1 MAERANVIVVGM
13 GPGGEEVAGRL
24 AQAGLDVVGIEQGLV
39 GGECPYWG
47 CIPSKMMLRA
57 ASLLAEAR
65 RIPGMAGTASVHP
78 DWSPVARRIREEATD
93 DWDDRVAVERFEG
106 KGGRFVRGRGRL
118 TGPGVVEVDGRS
130 FEARKAIVVATG
142 TSPSLPPVPGLSD
155 VPFWTNHDAV
165 EAKELPTSLV
175 VLGGGAVGL
184 ELAQAYARFG
194 VEVTVVE
201 ALDRVLPL
209 EEPEASE
216 VVTSVF
222 RREGINV
229 YTAARATKVDRDG
242 ERIRIVLHDGRAVV
256 GERLLVA
263 TGRRADLRTLGVGS
277 IGLDEDAHAIAVDGH
292 LRAAPGVWAVG
303 DVTGV
308 GAFTHIA
315 LYQAAIAV
323 ADILGQQP
331 GPADY
336 HALPRVTFTDPE
348 VASVGLTE
356 IEATRRGLQVRVGS
370 APVPRS
376 ARGWIHKAGND
387 GVIKLV
393 EDAEAGILV
402 GATSVGPA
410 GGEVLGLLGLAVHAR
425 VPTSVLRG
433 MIYAYPTFYRAV
445 EDALADLAG

>member
-1 MAERANVIVVGM
+1 
-13 GPGGEEVAGRL
+13 
-24 AQAGLDVVGIEQGLV
+24 
-39 GGECPYWG
+39 
-47 CIPSKMMLRA
+47 
-57 ASLLAEAR
+57 
-65 RIPGMAGTASVHP
+65 
-78 DWSPVARRIREEATD
+78 
-93 DWDDRVAVERFEG
+93 
-106 KGGRFVRGRGRL
+106 
-118 TGPGVVEVDGRS
+118 
-130 FEARKAIVVATG
+130 
-142 TSPSLPPVPGLSD
+142 
-155 VPFWTNHDAV
+155 
-165 EAKELPTSLV
+165 
-175 VLGGGAVGL
+175 
-184 ELAQAYARFG
+184 LAQAYARFG

-242 ERIRIVLHDGRAVV
+242 ERIRVVLHDGRAVV

-263 TGRRADLRTLGVGS
+263 TGRRADLWTLGVGS
-277 IGLDEDAHAIAVDGH
+277 IGVDEDTHAIAVDGH
-292 LRAAPGVWAVG
+292 LPAAPGVWAVG

-308 GAFTHIA
+308 DAFTHIA

-323 ADILGQQP
+323 ADILGQHP
-331 GPADY
+331 DPADY
-336 HALPRVTFTDPE
+336 RALPRVTFTDPE

-370 APVPRS
+370 AQVPRS

-393 EDAEAGILV
+393 EDAEAGVLV

-410 GGEVLGLLGLAVHAR
+410 GGEVLGLLGLAVYAR
-425 VPTSVLRG
+425 VPTSVLKG